1 MQTADLVHEEDISRN
16 PYNIKSWLQYLQAK
30 ALSSASPT
38 ARYVIY
44 ERALKYLPRSYKLWH
59 AYLNDRAHAIEKR
72 CITDKS
78 YMILQGAYER
88 ALIHMNKMPRI
99 WLDYCALLVRLK
111 KGTLARRNFDRALQ
125 ALPVTQ
131 HSGIWKLYIDWVR
144 SFGVQD
150 VAMRVY
156 KRFLMF
162 DPSHRESFVDY
173 LEEKEQY
180 GEAARQLT
188 LCIDDE
194 GFISPS
200 GKSRHEMWMH
210 LCDLCANH
218 PQHVANLLDVEKI
231 IRGGISRFSDE
242 VGRLWC
248 RLADYYIRLGQFEQ
262 AREIY
267 EEAINTVKTV
277 RDFTIVF
284 DAYVKVEES
293 ILSAKMQIMQDDEPG
308 EGQGDSDA
316 EIEMRLA
323 RLEFIMEKRPL
334 QLNSVMLRQNPHNVF
349 EWQKRIK
356 LFKDEDKRKLPTF
369 YDALNAID
377 PQLALGRLSAIW
389 MSLANYYD
397 KSNDLN
403 NARQTW
409 KKAVLVN
416 FKTADEL
423 ANVWCAWAEMEMH
436 HDNFDEALAIMERA
450 VHEPAPPSARSRKAQ
465 QQHGSDDTVPT
476 PASEKVYRNI
486 KVWSLYLD
494 LEESLGTVETCR
506 AAYDRVME
514 LQVIT
519 GQMALNYAAFLEE
532 HDFFEDSFRVYE
544 RAVSIFNFPHVK
556 KIWLAYLDKF
566 MARYEGTKQERLRDL
581 FEQAIVNVPP
591 EDAAEFYVK
600 YAKAEEAYGL
610 ARHAMAVYD
619 RATRTVP
626 AANRL
631 DMHRLYIK
639 KVEQHYGI
647 TKTRPAY
654 ERAISELDDDMA
666 RQICLEYADV
676 ERKLGEVDR
685 ARTVYQHGS
694 QFADPR
700 REQAYWQKWKEFEE
714 AHGNEDT
721 FRDMLR
727 IQRSVETAFSQVST
741 FSSSKISLRIF
752 LLIFMKFANP
762 SSHHKVNYLA
772 AEMVAASSAAP
783 KDIDTLALQAEMDAL
798 DKAAAAEPA
807 AAGKRKFVSAL
818 FAADAPVAAKK
829 KAATEELD
837 IDEGGELMLEERP
850 IPIAVFGSSATA

>member
-1 MQTADLVHEEDISRN
+1 MMEAGDVIHEEEIARN
-16 PYNIKSWLQYLQAK
+16 PYSLKAWLHYLQAK
-30 ALSSASPT
+30 SATSTPAI

-44 ERALKYLPRSYKLWH
+44 ERALKYLPRSYKLWR
-59 AYLNDRAHAIEKR
+59 AYLRDREQRIEKR
-72 CITDKS
+72 CVTDKGFTV
-78 YMILQGAYER
+78 LLAAYER

-99 WLDYCALLVRLK
+99 WLEYCALLVRLK
-111 KGTLARRNFDRALQ
+111 KGTLARRTFDRALQ

-131 HSGIWKLYIDWVR
+131 HAGIWELYMDWVR
-144 SFGVQD
+144 GFGVQD
-150 VAMRVY
+150 VAIRVY

-162 DPSHRESFVDY
+162 EPSHRESFVEY
-173 LEEKEQY
+173 LEEKEQF

-194 GFISPS
+194 GFVSPS

-218 PQHVANLLDVEKI
+218 PQHVCDVLDVESI

-267 EEAINTVKTV
+267 EEAINTVRTV

-293 ILSAKMQIMQDDEPG
+293 ILSARMQEEEEEDFD
-308 EGQGDSDA
+308 DA

-323 RLEFIMEKRPL
+323 RLEFIMDKRPL

-356 LFKDEDKRKLPTF
+356 LFKDQDKRKLATF
-369 YDALNAID
+369 YDALGAVD
-377 PQLALGRLSAIW
+377 PQLAVGRLSAIW

-397 KSNDLN
+397 KTCDELQ

-409 KKAVLVN
+409 EKAVAVN
-416 FKTADEL
+416 YKTVDEL

-436 HDNFDEALAIMERA
+436 HENFDEALAIMEQA
-450 VHEPAPPSARSRKAQ
+450 VHTPDTSAGKGRKGGMRTNSSSSSSSSDPDSGSVAADKLHRS
-465 QQHGSDDTVPT
+465 V
-476 PASEKVYRNI
+476 

-494 LEESLGTVETCR
+494 LEESLGTVDTCR
-506 AAYDRVME
+506 AAYDRAMD

-519 GQMALNYAAFLEE
+519 GQMALNYATFLEE

-544 RAVSIFNFPHVK
+544 RAVSIFSFPHVK
-556 KIWLAYLDKF
+556 KIWLTYLDKF
-566 MARYEGTKQERLRDL
+566 IARYEGTKQERLRDL
-581 FEQAIVNVPP
+581 FEQAVANVPA
-591 EDAAEFYVK
+591 EDAAEFFVK

-619 RATRTVP
+619 RATKAVPP
-626 AANRL
+626 AARL

-639 KVEQHYGI
+639 KVEQHYGV

-654 ERAISELDDDMA
+654 ERAIAELDDDMA
-666 RQICLEYADV
+666 RVICLEYAEV
-676 ERKLGEVDR
+676 EKKLGEVDR
-685 ARTVYQHGS
+685 ARAVYQHGS

-700 REQAYWQKWKEFEE
+700 REQLYWHKWREFEE

-727 IQRSVETAFSQVST
+727 IQRSVETAFSQVRSLLVT
-741 FSSSKISLRIF
+741 GNVCPLRQNTLLFPFFPSLSHPNPLYSSSP
-752 LLIFMKFANP
+752 P
-762 SSHHKVNYLA
+762 SS
-772 AEMVAASSAAP
+772 
-783 KDIDTLALQAEMDAL
+783 
-798 DKAAAAEPA
+798 
-807 AAGKRKFVSAL
+807 
-818 FAADAPVAAKK
+818 
-829 KAATEELD
+829 
-837 IDEGGELMLEERP
+837 
-850 IPIAVFGSSATA
+850 